1 MPGPLDLFD
10 EKLVELLRTIV
21 EECWNSLPS
30 DERGSKED
38 RIARVFDCA
47 ELGERDPEKLK
58 QAALSG
64 GRRARSS
71 HPRDAARCSR
81 PSAALAW
88 AGTHTDSPV

>member
-1 MPGPLDLFD
+1 MGSGLGKIVMRGRLDVFD
-10 EKLVELLRTIV
+10 EKFVELLRTIV

-58 QAALSG
+58 QAALSDG
-64 GRRARSS
+64 PRSDGS
-71 HPRDAARCSR
+71 
-81 PSAALAW
+81 
-88 AGTHTDSPV
+88 V

>member
-1 MPGPLDLFD
+1 MPGRLDVFD
-10 EKLVELLRTIV
+10 EKFVELLRTIV

-58 QAALSG
+58 QAARSG
-64 GRRARSS
+64 GPRAGSS
-71 HPRDAARCSR
+71 
-81 PSAALAW
+81 L
-88 AGTHTDSPV
+88 